1 MQSQTFQL
9 SDHTVTVS
17 RVGNVLEFTTK
28 NADGDVISTVPRTFA
43 ESVPLLK
50 KLACK
55 AA

>member
-1 MQSQTFQL
+1 MKSQTFHL
-9 SDHTVTVS
+9 PSHTVTVS

-28 NADGDVISTVPRTFA
+28 NDDGDVISTVPRTFA
-43 ESVPLLK
+43 ESVPLLR